1 MTDAKKIPHYV
12 GLLALFALGLYLRW
26 PLPSP
31 EWQHIDE
38 RVFILRSLGFWS
50 GDLNPHFFNY
60 PTLHFYLASALYYL
74 HYLFSDAE
82 SLVSF
87 VAYRYF
93 VDGGDLIE
101 IVRGLNSVLS
111 ALTGIVCAL
120 IGRRLY
126 GAWAGWAA
134 GGLFC
139 LLPLSVRFAHLAIVD
154 VPLALWSLCALY
166 CAVRLIDEGRV
177 RDALCGGLFAGLA
190 LATKYP
196 GGLAFVP
203 VALACGWRFGLM
215 RWPLYGG
222 GLVMGGVF
230 VLCSPYVLLDWSS
243 AWTSIAAMGS
253 EHMVGDGHGGRD
265 IALWHHLRYNLR
277 YGVGLLGLLALAAG
291 LLVQGRSHRR
301 AEWLVVSALVS
312 WLLLLG
318 VSSSVF
324 MRYALPLGG
333 LVVLVWLRALSMV
346 GGPVWVRW
354 VLVFVLAVEPLYGT
368 YRTRALLAGED
379 TRVLAHQWIEENAPP
394 GTWLIEL
401 GNGSAALPV
410 LTPKHVYGR
419 EHRFTDSYDRLALIA
434 AYTSLASREDLPDFM
449 VDIDAN
455 LAISIQGDGKSWALI
470 SDCDHPLCGEDTTVA
485 ATRLRQQANWQIEWI
500 TGEGEEAVFDLVD
513 WLFIPIGGYG
523 DIRYSGPNLQLGL
536 APAPSGWRGG
546 DAQQFFSLLRD
557 LSKLE
562 ESIEVGDWAEGKSI
576 VEEMKLNPLLASVVM
591 SKIYLFK
598 YMNYAGLCYF
608 KQGHFAEAIPFWEK
622 ATNILNKDLG
632 IENRALMLNDLG
644 VAYTREGRYEEAL
657 RVWNESAGLMP
668 DWVDSHYNAAHVLI
682 HNLQR
687 YREGLQLLGKV
698 LVLAPQRIEARFLAA
713 VAHQQI
719 GDWQQ
724 ALGLYGQL
732 LTQVADQT
740 NVLFNMAAVRVEMGQ
755 KEQAIG
761 LLQRAVQI
769 RESARIF
776 LQLGLLY
783 GEMGETEKARANLKK
798 VIELQPDHPQAAEIR
813 RLQGVAD

>member
-1 MTDAKKIPHYV
+1 MNDTNKIQYYA

-38 RVFILRSLGFWS
+38 RAFILHPLGFWS

-379 TRVLAHQWIEENAPP
+379 TRVLARQWIEENAPP
-394 GTWLIEL
+394 GTYLIHLNNGPGRLKATHPGGIYIRQNYYLQYYTAFDLIDSYTHLAKQKELPSLYVSLNPRAGVDVAAAQFEGAPSHGLLVDYRHPLTQADASSESEKLLEL
-401 GNGSAALPV
+401 GQWAVEFDPGMAGAEVYDVVDWYFLPIGSFGGLERTGPHIRIGVMPVKVGKKKIPMQSFFAALRDILLAKKALEEGDEDRALALYQAVWSVPFSLDDTLSPEFMYDV
-410 LTPKHVYGR
+410 LTNMGLAFSRRDELPRAAQFWRAAIGLKPEHVEVYHNLGAIYAKMGQTEEAFATWEQALAREPNRANTHYNMGNAFYGKGDMKR
-419 EHRFTDSYDRLALIA
+419 AIASWSRAVEIDPEYHKAFYNLGNAYFNIKNLDRALA
-434 AYTSLASREDLPDFM
+434 AY
-449 VDIDAN
+449 
-455 LAISIQGDGKSWALI
+455 Q
-470 SDCDHPLCGEDTTVA
+470 
-485 ATRLRQQANWQIEWI
+485 
-500 TGEGEEAVFDLVD
+500 
-513 WLFIPIGGYG
+513 
-523 DIRYSGPNLQLGL
+523 
-536 APAPSGWRGG
+536 
-546 DAQQFFSLLRD
+546 
-557 LSKLE
+557 
-562 ESIEVGDWAEGKSI
+562 
-576 VEEMKLNPLLASVVM
+576 
-591 SKIYLFK
+591 
-598 YMNYAGLCYF
+598 
-608 KQGHFAEAIPFWEK
+608 K
-622 ATNILNKDLG
+622 A
-632 IENRALMLNDLG
+632 
-644 VAYTREGRYEEAL
+644 
-657 RVWNESAGLMP
+657 
-668 DWVDSHYNAAHVLI
+668 
-682 HNLQR
+682 LQR
-687 YREGLQLLGKV
+687 DSENSDIYYNIAQIY
-698 LVLAPQRIEARFLAA
+698 IEK
-713 VAHQQI
+713 
-719 GDWQQ
+719 GD
-724 ALGLYGQL
+724 
-732 LTQVADQT
+732 
-740 NVLFNMAAVRVEMGQ
+740 N
-755 KEQAIG
+755 EQAIDYLRQSIERNVQDPDAYYQLGG
-761 LLQRAVQI
+761 LYHKKGAI
-769 RESARIF
+769 REARLSFERF
-776 LQLGLLY
+776 LQL
-783 GEMGETEKARANLKK
+783 E
-798 VIELQPDHPQAAEIR
+798 PDHSQAAQIR
-813 RLQGVAD
+813 QLLERIEHP